1 MKTKRISIP
10 EDKFENSKFET
21 KEWES
26 RVNIARWEHDFE
38 NKIYHIDIK
47 VKK

>member
-1 MKTKRISIP
+1 MSIKTITVKE
-10 EDKFENSKFET
+10 EDWETSRFKT

-26 RVNIARWEHDFE
+26 RVNIVRWEHDFE
-38 NKIYHIDIK
+38 NGIYKIDIK